1 MNMLEN
7 LQSSSHEGTSGV
19 SDGEE
24 ISKSDSKTK
33 FEIKDAITILLP
45 TLRSFQP
52 DILKHVEADENSPLL
67 GNDLDVEN
75 GLFRRWVKP
84 FRKKD
89 TKT

>member
-1 MNMLEN
+1 MLEN
-7 LQSSSHEGTSGV
+7 VQSSSHEGTSGV

-33 FEIKDAITILLP
+33 FEIKNAITTLLP

-52 DILKHVEADENSPLL
+52 DILKHVEGDENSPLL
-67 GNDLDVEN
+67 GNDSDVEN
-75 GLFRRWVKP
+75 GLFRRWLKP
-84 FRKKD
+84 LRQKD

>member
-1 MNMLEN
+1 MLEN
-7 LQSSSHEGTSGV
+7 VQSSSHEGTSGV

-33 FEIKDAITILLP
+33 FEIKNAITTLLP

-52 DILKHVEADENSPLL
+52 DILKHVEGDENIPLL

-75 GLFRRWVKP
+75 GVFRRWVKP